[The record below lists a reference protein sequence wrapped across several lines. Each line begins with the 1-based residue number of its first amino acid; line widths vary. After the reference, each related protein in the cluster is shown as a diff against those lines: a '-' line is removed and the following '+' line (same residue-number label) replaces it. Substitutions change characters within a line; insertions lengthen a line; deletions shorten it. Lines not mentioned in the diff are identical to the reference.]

1 MIHHYFLTRFNLA
14 LWQEDK
20 NGKTID
26 RGKWLERRMD
36 FFETYCLP
44 SVMGQ
49 TCQEFRWI
57 LLVDADTP
65 AAYRERIKA
74 YRSLCPQIHFVG
86 VKLQYAFH
94 FANVFR
100 QVVMAD
106 LQKKG
111 FYEGDLCLTT
121 YLDNDD
127 CIAKTFAKR
136 VQAECLNFHL
146 QPNEK
151 RFLSFDYGLQLFTD
165 LYHLSTRILYPNNHF
180 LTLAECLPL
189 GAYTIRTCYGFG
201 SHFLLEKRGLAEVHH
216 IKDKAHPMWVEVIHD
231 ENVDNDVKMTFDTH
245 VVKDKHLLKSD
256 FSLNVDIATK
266 HRLAF
271 CFRALKQVWR
281 RTKNKF
287 KNK

>member
-1 MIHHYFLTRFNLA
+1 MIHHYLLTRFNLA

-20 NGKTID
+20 NGKVIE
-26 RGKWLERRMD
+26 REEWLERRMGL
-36 FFETYCLP
+36 FETYCLP

-49 TCQEFRWI
+49 ICRDFIWI
-57 LLVDADTP
+57 LLVDEETP
-65 AAYRERIKA
+65 TAYREQIKA
-74 YRSLCPQIHFVG
+74 YRLLCPQIHFVV

-94 FANVFR
+94 FADVFR

-106 LQKKG
+106 LQKKV
-111 FYEGDLCLTT
+111 FHEGDLCLTT
-121 YLDNDD
+121 YLDNGD
-127 CIAKTFAKR
+127 CIAKTFVEM
-136 VQAECLNFHL
+136 VQAECLRFNL

-165 LYHLSTRILYPNNHF
+165 LHHLATRILYPNNHF
-180 LTLAECLPL
+180 LTLAESLPL
-189 GAYTIRTCYGFG
+189 GVSTIRTCYGFG
-201 SHFLLEKRGLAEVHH
+201 SHFLLEKRGSAEVHH
-216 IKDKAHPMWVEVIHD
+216 IKDNAHPMWVEVIHE
-231 ENVDNDVKMTFDTH
+231 ENVDNDVKMTFNTH